1 MGRNKKITMN
11 KKFPCEQALN
21 MTATANTPFKNQT
34 QLICNGNFNNALVA
48 SCLLLMVGCG
58 SGDSNPSTE
67 TVTTTDVTSVD
78 IQSQTEQ
85 SVAEN
90 NSDDTPANNTITAPQ
105 QSAPTLN
112 PVTTTTPTNTPTNT
126 PANTPAAAPVNTPVD
141 DDVPVPVAP
150 STPVNTNTLASATD
164 TPVRSLVAAG
174 SDLATYVPAERPV
187 PSLRAPPAQPVV
199 VAPVITETSPLPAPI
214 VSVPPGVD
222 TNINFPP
229 FFANPGIFTVDA
241 GQTLTLPV
249 IPRDQNG
256 NVPGLFTGPLPEG
269 ARFDDNFDGTKSIVW
284 RPLQPDVGL
293 HEISIT
299 AVDASEPLLRT
310 TLLAR
315 IFVRLPADESS
326 IVNLPPA
333 IDRVVPHRARAGDEV
348 TIQVKGTDPNGH
360 IPRLE
365 LISSLDN
372 FSFDVLEEDERIRVL
387 RWQTRETDVGTHQL
401 RFRVTDA
408 IDPSMMAE
416 STIEIEL
423 STPNAFV
430 RPGPRLRSLA
440 RGRDFYIGYA
450 SLLNFD
456 QRPDSSIYTDIAVS
470 EFNMVS
476 TENSLKWGIVNPQP
490 NVWRWDPF
498 DKEMLL
504 AHEHGMLMH
513 GHPII
518 WHRQLPQ
525 WLNDLRLDQVEQV
538 MLDYTDHVADRYGDH
553 VALWDVVN
561 ESLEADGTFRNSI
574 WYQSMGESYI
584 DKAFRQAAISAPFSR
599 LLYND
604 FDVAWEGPKSDA
616 MFRLVSRML
625 DEGVPL
631 HGVGFQ
637 MHIFTDF
644 DLLDSV
650 ERTFQRFADLGL
662 EIYITELDIS
672 QAGTPDLA
680 KQAQLY
686 RDVMSLCL
694 QQSACKALQTWG
706 FTDRYSWRSN
716 YDPLMFDDDYNAKNA
731 YFSLQQQLTQPD

>member
-1 MGRNKKITMN
+1 MAVTSGARLQQCTLKK
-11 KKFPCEQALN
+11 ALGHVDS
-21 MTATANTPFKNQT
+21 T
-34 QLICNGNFNNALVA
+34 LLVA
-48 SCLLLMVGCG
+48 CVLLMIGCT
-58 SGDSNPSTE
+58 SGDSNPSRNSNE
-67 TVTTTDVTSVD
+67 NTDAVPVD
-78 IQSQTEQ
+78 VQSQ
-85 SVAEN
+85 SDSPLVDN
-90 NSDDTPANNTITAPQ
+90 NSTAGNENSPSNDTIALPTQNPSPIAEPIDNEAQTDNDAQTAE
-105 QSAPTLN
+105 
-112 PVTTTTPTNTPTNT
+112 VIDTTTPVD
-126 PANTPAAAPVNTPVD
+126 PVV
-141 DDVPVPVAP
+141 
-150 STPVNTNTLASATD
+150 STSQNDARA
-164 TPVRSLVAAG
+164 PVRSLVAPG
-174 SDLATYVPAERPV
+174 SNLATYVPAERPV

-199 VAPVITETSPLPAPI
+199 VTPVINEGTPLPAPV

-229 FFANPGIFTVDA
+229 FFENLGISIVTA

-256 NVPGLFTGPLPEG
+256 NIPGLFTGPLPEG
-269 ARFDDNFDGTKSIVW
+269 ARFEDNFDGTKSIVW
-284 RPLQPDVGL
+284 RPLQPDAGL

-299 AVDASEPLLRT
+299 AVDATEPLLRT
-310 TLLAR
+310 TQLAR
-315 IFVRLPADESS
+315 VFVQLPADESG

-348 TIQVKGTDPNGH
+348 IIQVKGTDPNGH

-365 LISSLDN
+365 LLSSLNN
-372 FSFDVLEEDERIRVL
+372 FSFEVLAEDERIRVL
-387 RWQTRETDVGTHQL
+387 RWQTLETDVGIHQL

-408 IDPSMMAE
+408 IDPGMTAE
-416 STIEIEL
+416 STIEIQL
-423 STPNAFV
+423 SHPNAFV
-430 RPGPRLRSLA
+430 RPGPRLRTLA
-440 RGRDFYIGYA
+440 GNRDFYIGYA

-456 QRPDSSIYTDIAVS
+456 QRPDSAIYTDIAVS
-470 EFNMVS
+470 EFNLVS

-490 NVWRWDPF
+490 NVWRWDAF

-518 WHRQLPQ
+518 WHRQLPR
-525 WLNDLRLDQVEQV
+525 WLSDLRLDQVEQV
-538 MLDYTDHVADRYGDH
+538 MLDYVSHVADRYGPH

-561 ESLEADGTFRNSI
+561 ESLEEDGTFRDSI
-574 WYQSMGESYI
+574 WFESMGESYI

-672 QAGTPDLA
+672 QAGAPDLA
-680 KQAQLY
+680 RQAQLY
-686 RDVMSLCL
+686 REIMSLCL

-706 FTDRYSWRSN
+706 FTDRYSWRSTF
-716 YDPLMFDDDYNAKNA
+716 DPLIFDDDYNAKSA
-731 YFSLQQQLTQPD
+731 YFALQQRLTQPD

>member
-1 MGRNKKITMN
+1 MAAKAKNCINHQTGFTRGGRFNSFNVT
-11 KKFPCEQALN
+11 FV
-21 MTATANTPFKNQT
+21 TA
-34 QLICNGNFNNALVA
+34 
-48 SCLLLMVGCG
+48 CLLAMFGCS
-58 SGDSNPSTE
+58 SGDSNPSNASTAA
-67 TVTTTDVTSVD
+67 T
-78 IQSQTEQ
+78 
-85 SVAEN
+85 AEN
-90 NSDDTPANNTITAPQ
+90 SD
-105 QSAPTLN
+105 APTLSEPSPTPSIVEAPVVPST
-112 PVTTTTPTNTPTNT
+112 PVTGGSSAAGPVNDDVIASDESNSN
-126 PANTPAAAPVNTPVD
+126 ANTPADEPIVEPQIDTSTVGDTETQAAVN
-141 DDVPVPVAP
+141 
-150 STPVNTNTLASATD
+150 S
-164 TPVRSLVAAG
+164 PVRSLVAPG
-174 SDLATYVPAERPV
+174 SDLATYVPVERPV

-199 VAPVITETSPLPAPI
+199 VAPVINEGTPLPAPV

-222 TNINFPP
+222 TTINFPP
-229 FFANPGIFTVDA
+229 FFENLGVSIIAA

-249 IPRDQNG
+249 VPRDQNG
-256 NVPGLFTGPLPEG
+256 NIPGLFTGPLPEG
-269 ARFDDNFDGTKSIVW
+269 ARFEDNFDGTKSIVW

-299 AVDASEPLLRT
+299 AVDATEPLLRT
-310 TLLAR
+310 TQLAR
-315 IFVRLPADESS
+315 VFVQLPADESS

-348 TIQVKGTDPNGH
+348 VIQVKGTDPNGH

-365 LISSLDN
+365 LLSSLDN
-372 FSFDVLEEDERIRVL
+372 FSFEVLEEDERIRVL
-387 RWQTRETDVGTHQL
+387 RWQTLESDVGIHQL

-408 IDPSMMAE
+408 IDPGMTAE
-416 STIEIEL
+416 STIEIQL
-423 STPNAFV
+423 SDPNAFV
-430 RPGPRLRSLA
+430 RPGPRLRTLA
-440 RGRDFYIGYA
+440 SNRDFYIGYA

-456 QRPDSSIYTDIAVS
+456 QRPDSAIYTDIAVS

-490 NVWRWDPF
+490 NVWRWDAF

-518 WHRQLPQ
+518 WHRQLPG
-525 WLNDLRLDQVEQV
+525 WLSNLRLDQVEQV
-538 MLDYTDHVADRYGDH
+538 MLDYVDYVADRYGPH

-561 ESLEADGTFRNSI
+561 ESLEEDGSFRNSI
-574 WYQSMGESYI
+574 WFQSMGESYI
-584 DKAFRQAAISAPFSR
+584 DQAFRQAAISAPFSR

-672 QAGTPDLA
+672 QAGAPDLA
-680 KQAQLY
+680 RQAQLY
-686 RDVMSLCL
+686 QDIMSLCL
-694 QQSACKALQTWG
+694 RQAACKALQTWG

-716 YDPLMFDDDYNAKNA
+716 YDPLIFDDDYNAKSA
-731 YFSLQQQLTQPD
+731 YFALQQRLTQPD